1 MKPEEYMQEIKRLK
15 EERDAIILA
24 HYYTD
29 DKLQEIAD
37 YVGDSYSIKSSK
49 GGKRA
54 SYCFLWCKIHGRKC
68 KNLKSTQNCF
78 ITR

>member
-37 YVGDSYSIKSSK
+37 YVVDSYYLSK
-49 GGKRA
+49 VAREA
-54 SYCFLWCKIHGRKC
+54 
-68 KNLKSTQNCF
+68 
-78 ITR
+78 